1 MLDQLCGGLTLI
13 QPHVSLQAWPWPSRP
28 WSRLHLDFAGPI
40 DNQMILVLIDAHSKW
55 IDAFQMSHATSAATI
70 LHLRRVFAQHGIP
83 DTIVTDNG
91 SCFISA
97 EFESFM
103 IQNGIKHIT
112 SAPYH
117 AATNGLA
124 ERAVQIIKRGLKKLR
139 NGTMEERLS
148 KILFQYRITP
158 QSSTQETPAK
168 LLNGREFKSRLDLI
182 KPNTAVKIDQRQQQQ
197 KTLRDRNSVDNSFNN
212 GDMVYIRNFRPG
224 PRWIAGTIV
233 QVMSPISYMVEI
245 LSGHIVCRH
254 LEHVKKRFAD
264 TTTTDDP
271 VSDITTYLP

>member
-1 MLDQLCGGLTLI
+1 MPLQGRQLILNELHQGHQGMVGMKSHARSIVWWPNIDKEIEAMVRKCHDCQKVSTT

-55 IDAFQMSHATSAATI
+55 IDAFQMSHAI
-70 LHLRRVFAQHGIP
+70 LHLRRVFAQHCIP
-83 DTIVTDNG
+83 DTIVTDNE

-139 NGTMEERLS
+139 NGAMEERLS

-168 LLNGREFKSRLDLI
+168 LLNGRELKSRLDLI
-182 KPNTAVKIDQRQQQQ
+182 KPSIAVKID
-197 KTLRDRNSVDNSFNN
+197 
-212 GDMVYIRNFRPG
+212 
-224 PRWIAGTIV
+224 
-233 QVMSPISYMVEI
+233 
-245 LSGHIVCRH
+245 
-254 LEHVKKRFAD
+254 
-264 TTTTDDP
+264 
-271 VSDITTYLP
+271 